1 MFIRDIEIVNFRGL
15 KRIKLENL
23 KEVVVVAGP
32 NGCGKSSIFEALRL
46 LKSSYGKY
54 EKNEVEIFVSDH
66 ALRKAGKID
75 YGVVFR
81 DKNKSIKIA
90 CSFSLSETEKIYIG
104 ENIDFFANLVF
115 MSAHNPQLIHEFL
128 ISHSIPD
135 HIQNFAKTEIPKYI
149 DKLNK
154 ELSSDYSRGE
164 LTLKPGAEPTVEP
177 NILLSAIFSIFDNE
191 NIGKIEYISAN
202 RFYSKSI
209 VHGINLDTGSISTQ
223 RAMNSISG
231 RADRFSNVTSNMATS
246 YIRKLIYKDK
256 GIDFDNE
263 IFFDDSIAEL
273 FSKFIP
279 GKKYLGISIGK
290 DKAISFAVR
299 TDDGFEHDIN
309 DLSSGEKEVLFAYI
323 DLYQS
328 GMRDS
333 VILIDEPE
341 MHLNPRLVKLL
352 PDFYSEKIGQHF
364 NNQIFLV
371 THSDAILNEAI
382 NRKEYSV
389 FHIIPPTQV
398 ADDGPQS
405 FALTDVADTERS
417 LYEIVG
423 LSTYKPDHKIVVLEG
438 KNSEFDANFL
448 KALFPDFASACN
460 LISAGSKV
468 DVENIT
474 STLES
479 LRNDGSL
486 RGRVFSISDPDNKL
500 WNESATDSHTDFFWD
515 VYHIENYLLD
525 FEVISE
531 VLSSLCISSSNK
543 IISNPNDV
551 LLKITTIAKT
561 MIAELAIQQT
571 QHWLHTGIRHS
582 VKIKPGIDQSA
593 SINKLYESAEYSCR
607 KIASLPE
614 EEFSRSNI
622 QKHYDEKFNFFSSS
636 FESDKW
642 MKIIPARNILRKLSG
657 ELQIDYNLLKNL
669 IISEMKRRK
678 LKPEGAKKIIDK
690 ILSRPNY

>member
-1 MFIRDIEIVNFRGL
+1 MYIRDIEIVNFRGL
-15 KRIKLENL
+15 KKIKLENL

-46 LKSSYGKY
+46 FKSSYGKY
-54 EKNEVEIFVSDH
+54 EKNEVEIFVNDH

-75 YGVVFR
+75 YSVIFR
-81 DKNKSIKIA
+81 DKNKPIKIA
-90 CSFSLSETEKIYIG
+90 CSFSLSDSEKNYIR

-115 MSAHNPQLIHEFL
+115 MSVRNPKLVDEFL
-128 ISHSIPD
+128 ISHLIPD
-135 HIQNFAKTEIPKYI
+135 YIQSSAKTEIPKYI
-149 DKLNK
+149 EKLNT
-154 ELSSDYSRGE
+154 ELLSECSYGE

-202 RFYSKSI
+202 RFYSKSV
-209 VHGINLDTGSISTQ
+209 VHGINLDNGSISTQ

-231 RADRFSNVTSNMATS
+231 RADRFSNITSNMATS
-246 YIRKLIYKDK
+246 YIRKLVYKDK
-256 GIDFDNE
+256 AIPFDDE

-279 GKKYLGISIGK
+279 GKVYLGISIGK
-290 DKAISFAVR
+290 DKAISFNVR

-328 GMRDS
+328 GMKDS

-352 PDFYSEKIGQHF
+352 PDFYAEKIGQHF

-389 FHIIPPTQV
+389 FHIISPTQV
-398 ADDGPQS
+398 AEDEFQS
-405 FALTDVADTERS
+405 FPLTDVADTERS

-423 LSTYKPDHKIVVLEG
+423 LSTYKPDHKIVILEG

-448 KALFPDFASACN
+448 KSLFPEFASKCN
-460 LISAGSKV
+460 LISAGSKI
-468 DVENIT
+468 DVEKIS
-474 STLES
+474 STLEP

-486 RGRVFSISDPDNKL
+486 RGRVFSITDPDDKL
-500 WNESATDSHTDFFWD
+500 WNGTTENTETNFFWD
-515 VYHIENYLLD
+515 VYHIENYLLN

-531 VLSSLCISSSNK
+531 VISSLCISSSKK
-543 IISNPNDV
+543 IISNTSDV
-551 LLKITTIAKT
+551 QLKIKEIARA
-561 MIAELAIQQT
+561 MIHELAIQKT
-571 QHWLHTGIRHS
+571 QNWLHTGIRQS
-582 VKIKPGIDQSA
+582 VKIKPGPSQSEN
-593 SINKLYESAEYSCR
+593 IKNLYHSAESSCR
-607 KIASLPE
+607 KIALLPK
-614 EEFSRSNI
+614 EEFSLDNI
-622 QKHYDEKFNFFSSS
+622 QKYYDEKVNFFSSS

-642 MKIIPARNILRKLSG
+642 MKIIPAKNILGTLSG
-657 ELQIDYNLLKNL
+657 DLQIKYEPFKNL
-669 IISEMKRRK
+669 IVSEMKRRK
-678 LKPEGAKKIIDK
+678 LKPEGAKKIIDT